1 MSTKTTFKRVALVAV
16 AALGL
21 GVVTSVSPASAAEAA
36 AATFTSATTT
46 ATTTQASGRV
56 GVAANVVTNFN
67 FAADS
72 GATDTI
78 TLTTAFSAKPA
89 GSTATITP
97 VASAVVTGGGAAG
110 PTINTNTVSGS
121 TATILL
127 SALGT
132 AADASDALELSS
144 TFTPDVA
151 GTYTVLTWHDQNLN
165 GALDSAEAF
174 KTKSFAIAADAPT
187 VAMTV
192 YGSTTRISPA
202 TTDDDL
208 GALVK
213 VSLRNNAVAASLA
226 GVESL
231 SVAASNSGEIRT
243 ADDSAAL
250 TTLTRASFDKSGNAY
265 FRLNKAAAGV
275 SVVTITGGTGAA
287 FASLAITASVTFV
300 AATADF
306 DSAVALVNLTGAY
319 SAGVAQPASNATAAM
334 AVAVP
339 LVGATAVGVSGLTT
353 TAADVVTATVTDSTE
368 GDITGLASAK
378 YSIVATSDADKKI
391 SFTGP
396 SVEATAAYTMA
407 FLNTGTGLTTV
418 TVTPTAASQTNGS
431 ITLDQALSIR
441 AVSGSTVAITGVV
454 KSNYATA
461 ISNVAATFDPG
472 NSGKNG
478 HVATTNVVTD
488 ASGRISY
495 SITDAPLAGVTAT
508 TDTIAVSDGTN
519 TVNVVITWVAS
530 LGVSKVVA
538 YGGNT
543 ASTGV
548 DAVTPT
554 YNVINAGTSGASAS
568 VVTISAK
575 VTDAAGS
582 IIVGAPVTWTVAG
595 TGVAVPTNKVT
606 SFTDNLGVATSSV
619 YAWTAGTYTYTATSA
634 GVSAS
639 GRVSFAQENPLY
651 ARTISATAQGAI
663 VTATAKDRFGNPVK
677 GVRIYATKTGSGYFG
692 NGLSKTDGL
701 TDSTGN
707 VEFNIA
713 GGEATVVVSA
723 VDSSLPSG
731 STYGQTCAAAGNS
744 DCATTPT
751 AFTASK
757 AGTDVT
763 AETGVGA
770 SFSAAGVA
778 SATVTAAADNS
789 AQTAADAAAEATDA
803 ANAATDAANAAAEA
817 ADAATAAAQDAAD
830 AVAALSTQ
838 VSEMVDAL
846 KKQITALTNLV
857 IKIQKKVRA

>member
-1 MSTKTTFKRVALVAV
+1 MSTKTTFKRIALVAV
-16 AALGL
+16 AALGF
-21 GVVTSVSPASAAEAA
+21 GVLTSVAPASAAQAA

-72 GATDTI
+72 GADDTI

-97 VASAVVTGGGAAG
+97 VASAVAGGTAG
-110 PTINTNTVSGS
+110 PTIATNTVSGS
-121 TATILL
+121 TATIVL

-132 AADASDALELSS
+132 AADATDAIELSS

-165 GALDSAEAF
+165 GALDTGEAF

-265 FRLNKAAAGV
+265 FRVNKAAAGS
-275 SVVTITGGTGAA
+275 SVVTITGATGAA
-287 FASLAITASVTFV
+287 FASLAITATITFV
-300 AATADF
+300 EATADF

-319 SAGVAQPASNATAAM
+319 SAGVAKPAGNATASM
-334 AVAVP
+334 AVVVP

-353 TAADVVTATVTDSTE
+353 TAADVVAATITDSTE

-407 FLNTGTGLTTV
+407 FLNNGTGLTTV
-418 TVTPTAASQTNGS
+418 TITPTAPSQTNGS

-441 AVSGSTVAITGVV
+441 AVSGSAVTISGVV
-454 KSNYATA
+454 KSNYAIA
-461 ISNVAATFDPG
+461 ISNVAVTVNPDNA
-472 NSGKNG
+472 GKNG
-478 HVATTNVVTD
+478 HVATTNLVTD

-508 TDTIAVSDGTN
+508 TDTLAVSDGTT

-554 YNVINAGTSGASAS
+554 YNLINAGTSGASAS

-634 GVSAS
+634 GVSAT

-651 ARTISATAQGAI
+651 ARTISAKAEGAI

-713 GGEATVVVSA
+713 GGEATVTVSA

-751 AFTASK
+751 AFTASA
-757 AGTDVT
+757 AGTAVT

-778 SATVTAAADNS
+778 SATVTAAADNT
-789 AQTAADAAAEATDA
+789 AQVAADAAAEATDA

-830 AVAALSTQ
+830 AVAALSTS
-838 VSEMVDAL
+838 VSEMINAL
-846 KKQITALTNLV
+846 KKQITSLTNLV

>member
-1 MSTKTTFKRVALVAV
+1 MSTKTTFKRIALVAV
-16 AALGL
+16 ASLGL
-21 GVVTSVSPASAAEAA
+21 GVVSSVAPAFAGQAA
-36 AATFTSATTT
+36 AATFTTATTT
-46 ATTTQASGRV
+46 ATTIQASGRV
-56 GVAANVVTNFN
+56 GVAAEVKTVFD
-67 FAADS
+67 FQADS
-72 GATDTI
+72 GATDTL

-89 GSTATITP
+89 GSTATVVP
-97 VASAVVTGGGAAG
+97 VVTATADTATAG

-121 TATILL
+121 TATVVL
-127 SALGT
+127 SALGK
-132 AADASDALELSS
+132 AAEADYINVSS

-151 GTYTVLTWHDQNLN
+151 GTYTVLTWHDANLN
-165 GALDSAEAF
+165 GALDADEAYA
-174 KTKSFAIAADAPT
+174 TKSFSIAADAPT

-192 YGSTTRISPA
+192 YGSTTVISPA

-213 VSLRNNAVAASLA
+213 VSLRNAAAAASLA

-231 SVAASNSGEIRT
+231 SVTASNSGEIRN
-243 ADDSAAL
+243 AADSAAL
-250 TTLTRASFDKSGNAY
+250 SSLNRASFDKSGNAY
-265 FRLNKAAAGV
+265 FRVNKAAAGA
-275 SVVTITGGTGAA
+275 SVVTITGATGTA
-287 FASLAITASVTFV
+287 FASLAITATVTFV
-300 AATADF
+300 AAAADF
-306 DSAVALVNLTGAY
+306 ESAVALVNTTGAY
-319 SAGVAQPASNATAAM
+319 SAGVAKPTANATAAM

-339 LVGATAVGVSGLTT
+339 LVGATAVGVSGTT
-353 TAADVVTATVTDSTE
+353 GAAADVVTALVTDSTA
-368 GDITGLASAK
+368 GDITGLASGT
-378 YSIVATSDADKKI
+378 YSIVATADADKAI

-407 FLNTGTGLTTV
+407 FLNNGTGATTV
-418 TVTPTAASQTNGS
+418 TVTPTAPSKTNGS
-431 ITLDQALSIR
+431 VTLDQLLSIR
-441 AVSGSTVAITGVV
+441 AVAGSTVTISGVV

-461 ISNVAATFDPG
+461 FSNVAVTINPDD
-472 NSGKNG
+472 NGKNG
-478 HVATTNVVTD
+478 HLATTNVVTD

-495 SITDAPLAGVTAT
+495 TITDAPLAGVVAT
-508 TDTIAVSDGTN
+508 TDSVVVSDGTN
-519 TVNVVITWVAS
+519 SKTVVITWVTS

-554 YNVINAGTSGASAS
+554 YNAINAGTSGASAS
-568 VVTISAK
+568 LVTISAK

-595 TGVAVPTNKVT
+595 TGVAVPSNKVT
-606 SFTDNLGVATSSV
+606 SYTDATGIATSSV
-619 YAWTAGTYTYTATSA
+619 YAWVAGTYTYTATAA
-634 GVSAS
+634 GVSGT

-651 ARTISATAQGAI
+651 ARTITAKAEGAI

-707 VEFNIA
+707 VEFNVA
-713 GGEATVVVSA
+713 GGTATVTVSA

-751 AFTASK
+751 AFTASA
-757 AGTDVT
+757 AGTATT

-778 SATVTAAADNS
+778 SATVEASADNS
-789 AQTAADAAAEATDA
+789 AAQAADAAAEATDA

-838 VSEMVDAL
+838 VTELVSAL
-846 KKQITALTNLV
+846 RKQITSLTNLV
-857 IKIQKKVRA
+857 IKIQKKVKA

>member
-1 MSTKTTFKRVALVAV
+1 MSTKTLRKRIALVAV

-21 GVVTSVSPASAAEAA
+21 GVVTSVAPASAAQAA
-36 AATFTSATTT
+36 AATFTTATTT
-46 ATTTQASGRV
+46 ATTIQASGRV
-56 GVAANVVTNFN
+56 GVAAEVQTVFD
-67 FAADS
+67 FQADS

-89 GSTATITP
+89 GSTATLTP
-97 VASAVVTGGGAAG
+97 VASVTAASTTAG

-121 TATILL
+121 TATVLL

-132 AADASDALELSS
+132 AAEADFVNLNS

-165 GALDSAEAF
+165 GALDSAEAYA
-174 KTKSFAIAADAPT
+174 TKSFVIAADAPT

-226 GVESL
+226 GIESL
-231 SVAASNSGEIRT
+231 TVAASNSGEIRT

-250 TTLTRASFDKSGNAY
+250 TTLTRSSFDKSGNAY
-265 FRLNKAAAGV
+265 FRVNKAAAGT
-275 SVVTITGGTGAA
+275 SVVTITGATGTA
-287 FASLAITASVTFV
+287 FASLAITATVTFV

-306 DSAVALVNLTGAY
+306 ESAVALVNTTGAY
-319 SAGVAQPASNATAAM
+319 SAGVALPTANATAAM
-334 AVAVP
+334 AVVVP
-339 LVGATAVGVSGLTT
+339 LVGATAVGVSGLTGA
-353 TAADVVTATVTDSTE
+353 AADVVTANVTDSSA
-368 GDITGLASAK
+368 GDITGLASGK

-407 FLNTGTGLTTV
+407 FLNNGTGATTV

-441 AVSGSTVAITGVV
+441 AVAGSTVSISGVV

-461 ISNVAATFDPG
+461 ISNVATTFNPG
-472 NSGKNG
+472 DSGKNG
-478 HVATTNVVTD
+478 HLATTNVVTD

-495 SITDAPLAGVTAT
+495 SITDAPLTGVTAT
-508 TDTIAVSDGTN
+508 TDSVVVSDGTN
-519 TVNVVITWVAS
+519 SVTVVITWVTS

-568 VVTISAK
+568 TVTISAK

-595 TGVAVPTNKVT
+595 TGVAVPSNKVT
-606 SFTDNLGVATSSV
+606 SYTDNLGVATSTV

-651 ARTISATAQGAI
+651 ARTITAKAEGAI

-707 VEFNIA
+707 VEFNVA
-713 GGEATVVVSA
+713 GGTATVTVSA

-751 AFTASK
+751 AFTAS
-757 AGTDVT
+757 ATGTATT

-778 SATVTAAADNS
+778 SATVEASADNS
-789 AQTAADAAAEATDA
+789 AAQAADAAAEATDA

-838 VSEMVDAL
+838 VSEMVNAL

>member
-1 MSTKTTFKRVALVAV
+1 MSTKTTFKRIALVAV
-16 AALGL
+16 ASLGF
-21 GVVTSVSPASAAEAA
+21 GVLTSVAPASAAEATTVSA
-36 AATFTSATTT
+36 AASTTVH
-46 ATTTQASGRV
+46 ASGRV
-56 GVAANVVTNFN
+56 GVSAQVNTVFTAGVI
-67 FAADS
+67 AS
-72 GATDTI
+72 GDTVNI
-78 TLTTAFSAKPA
+78 KSAFSAKPA
-89 GSTATITP
+89 GSTATTTTTF
-97 VASAVVTGGGAAG
+97 VGATLTNSATATGVTTGNKLVVT
-110 PTINTNTVSGS
+110 T
-121 TATILL
+121 
-127 SALGT
+127 GT
-132 AADASDALELSS
+132 AATTGTTSTITAGV

-151 GTYTVLTWHDQNLN
+151 GTYTVLTWQDANN
-165 GALDSAEAF
+165 DDVLDATE
-174 KTKSFAIAADAPT
+174 KFATRSLSIAADAAT

-192 YGSTTRISPA
+192 YGSTTVISPA
-202 TTDDDL
+202 ATDDDL

-213 VSLRNNAVAASLA
+213 VSLRNNALAASLA

-231 SVAASNSGEIRT
+231 TVSATNSGEIRN
-243 ADDSAAL
+243 AADSAAL

-275 SVVTITGGTGAA
+275 SVVSITGATGTA

-300 AATADF
+300 AAAADF
-306 DSAVALVNLTGAY
+306 DSAVALVNTTGAY
-319 SAGVAQPASNATAAM
+319 SAGVAKPNADATAAM

-353 TAADVVTATVTDSTE
+353 TAADVVAATITDSTE
-368 GDITGLASAK
+368 GDITGLASGK

-407 FLNTGTGLTTV
+407 FLNNGTGLTTV
-418 TVTPTAASQTNGS
+418 TVTPTASSQTNGS

-441 AVSGSTVAITGVV
+441 AVAGSSVTISGVV

-461 ISNVAATFDPG
+461 VSNIATTFNPD
-472 NSGKNG
+472 NAGKNG
-478 HVATTNVVTD
+478 HLATTNVVTD

-495 SITDAPLAGVTAT
+495 TITDAPLTGVTAT
-508 TDTIAVSDGTN
+508 TDSVVVNDGTN
-519 TVNVVITWVAS
+519 SVTVVITWVTS

-554 YNVINAGTSGASAS
+554 YNPINAGTSGASAS

-595 TGVAVPTNKVT
+595 TGVAVPSNKVT
-606 SFTDNLGVATSSV
+606 SYTDNLGVATSSV

-651 ARTISATAQGAI
+651 ARTISAKAEGAI

-713 GGEATVVVSA
+713 GGEATVTVSA

-751 AFTASK
+751 AFTATTV
-757 AGTDVT
+757 GTAVT

-778 SATVTAAADNS
+778 SATVSAAADNS
-789 AQTAADAAAEATDA
+789 AAAAADAAAEATDA

-838 VSEMVDAL
+838 VTEMVNAL